1 MPLRFRSGNGYIGG
15 VNTRRPGAD
24 IGLTARMFLAL
35 FLLAVVY
42 LAFIGVLLL
51 IHVQIEL
58 IVLVVLVLLVVQYFY
73 SDKLVLS
80 SLHAHLVQPQ
90 DQPQLFD
97 IVGRLCQITGMPM
110 PAIAVIPSPVPNA
123 LATGRN
129 PKHAVVAVT
138 TGILN
143 QLDAKEMEA
152 VLAHELSHV
161 IHKDVKVMAM
171 ASFFATV
178 AALIVQ
184 QGMWFG
190 MFGGFGGMGYGGR
203 GRGRDEGE
211 GMILII
217 LVAAVVW
224 AISFVLIRALSR
236 YREYAADRGSAVI
249 THEPAQLASALQ
261 KISGSMTRI
270 PSRDL
275 RQVQSANALM
285 IFPAIRAGGGSLAE
299 LFSTH
304 PSLEHRLARLR
315 DLESQLSA

>member
-1 MPLRFRSGNGYIGG
+1 MTNRKL
-15 VNTRRPGAD
+15 GAD
-24 IGLTARMFLAL
+24 HGLTARMFLAL

-42 LAFIGVLLL
+42 LAFVGVLLL
-51 IHVQIEL
+51 LHVPIPL
-58 IVLVVLVLLVVQYFY
+58 MVLVVVVLLGVQYFY
-73 SDKLVLS
+73 ADKLVLN
-80 SLHAHLVQPQ
+80 SLHAHLVTAQ

-97 IVGRLCQITGMPM
+97 IVGRLCQMTTMPM
-110 PAIAVIPSPVPNA
+110 PQVAVIPSPVPNA

-143 QLDAKEMEA
+143 QLDPKELEA

-190 MFGGFGGMGYGGR
+190 MFGGFGGMGGGFGGR

-217 LVAAVVW
+217 LVAALVW

-236 YREYAADRGSAVI
+236 YREYAADRGSAII
-249 THEPAQLASALQ
+249 TQEPAQLASALQ

-275 RQVQSANALM
+275 RQVQTANALM
-285 IFPAIRAGGGSLAE
+285 IFPAIHAGKGSLAE

-315 DLESQLSA
+315 ELEAQLSR

>member
-1 MPLRFRSGNGYIGG
+1 
-15 VNTRRPGAD
+15 
-24 IGLTARMFLAL
+24 
-35 FLLAVVY
+35 
-42 LAFIGVLLL
+42 VLLL
-51 IHVQIEL
+51 VHVPIAL
-58 IVLVVLVLLVVQYFY
+58 IVVVVAVLLVAQYFY

-80 SLHAHLVQPQ
+80 TLHAHLVTAQQQPE
-90 DQPQLFD
+90 LYD
-97 IVGRLCQITGMPM
+97 IVGRLCQITGLPM
-110 PAIAVIPSPVPNA
+110 PKVAVIPSPVPNA

-129 PKHAVVAVT
+129 PKHSVVAVT
-138 TGILN
+138 SGILD
-143 QLDAKEMEA
+143 QLDPKELEA

-190 MFGGFGGMGYGGR
+190 MFGGFGGMGGGYGGR
-203 GRGRDEGE
+203 GRSNNDGE
-211 GMILII
+211 GMFVII

-236 YREYAADRGSAVI
+236 YREYAADRGSAII
-249 THEPAQLASALQ
+249 TREPAQLASALQ

-270 PSRDL
+270 PTRDL

-285 IFPAIRAGGGSLAE
+285 IFPAVHMGKGSLAE
-299 LFSTH
+299 MFSTH
-304 PSLEHRLARLR
+304 PSLEHRLAKLR
-315 DLESQLSA
+315 ELEAELSS

>member
-1 MPLRFRSGNGYIGG
+1 MDRKL
-15 VNTRRPGAD
+15 GAD
-24 IGLTARMFLAL
+24 AGLTARMFLAL

-42 LAFIGVLLL
+42 LVFVGVLLL
-51 IHVQIEL
+51 VHVPIAL
-58 IVLVVLVLLVVQYFY
+58 IVVVVAVLLVAQYFY

-80 SLHAHLVQPQ
+80 TLHAHLVTAQQQPE
-90 DQPQLFD
+90 LYD
-97 IVGRLCQITGMPM
+97 IVGRLCQITGLPM
-110 PAIAVIPSPVPNA
+110 PKVAVIPSPVPNA

-129 PKHAVVAVT
+129 PKHSVVAVT
-138 TGILN
+138 SGILD
-143 QLDAKEMEA
+143 QLDPKELEA

-190 MFGGFGGMGYGGR
+190 MFGGFGGMGGGYGGR
-203 GRGRDEGE
+203 GRSNNDGE
-211 GMILII
+211 GMFVII

-236 YREYAADRGSAVI
+236 YREYAADRGSAII
-249 THEPAQLASALQ
+249 TREPAQLASALQ

-270 PSRDL
+270 PTRDL
-275 RQVQSANALM
+275 RQVQSANAIM
-285 IFPAIRAGGGSLAE
+285 IFPAVHMGKGSLAE
-299 LFSTH
+299 MFSTH
-304 PSLEHRLARLR
+304 PSLEHRLAKLR
-315 DLESQLSA
+315 ELEAELSS

>member
-1 MPLRFRSGNGYIGG
+1 MHRKL
-15 VNTRRPGAD
+15 GAD
-24 IGLTARMFLAL
+24 AGLTARMFLAL

-51 IHVQIEL
+51 VKVPIAL
-58 IVLVVLVLLVVQYFY
+58 IVVVVAVLLVAQYFY

-80 SLHAHLVQPQ
+80 SLHAHLVTAQQQPE
-90 DQPQLFD
+90 LFD
-97 IVGRLCQITGMPM
+97 IVGRLCQITGLPM
-110 PAIAVIPSPVPNA
+110 PNVAVIPSPVPNA

-129 PKHAVVAVT
+129 PKHSVVAVT
-138 TGILN
+138 TGILD
-143 QLDAKEMEA
+143 QLDPKELEA

-190 MFGGFGGMGYGGR
+190 MFGGFGGMGGGYGGR
-203 GRGRDEGE
+203 GRSNNEGE
-211 GMILII
+211 GMLVII
-217 LVAAVVW
+217 VVAAVVW

-236 YREYAADRGSAVI
+236 YREYAADRGSAII
-249 THEPAQLASALQ
+249 TRDPAQLASALQ

-285 IFPAIRAGGGSLAE
+285 IFPAVHMGKGSLAE
-299 LFSTH
+299 MFSTH
-304 PSLEHRLARLR
+304 PSLDHRLAKLR
-315 DLESQLSA
+315 ELEAQLSS

>member
-1 MPLRFRSGNGYIGG
+1 MHRKL
-15 VNTRRPGAD
+15 GAD
-24 IGLTARMFLAL
+24 AGLTARMFLAL
-35 FLLAVVY
+35 FLLGVVY

-51 IHVQIEL
+51 LHTSIAL
-58 IVLVVLVLLVVQYFY
+58 IVVVVAVLLVAQYFY
-73 SDKLVLS
+73 SDKMVLS
-80 SLHAHLVQPQ
+80 SLHAHLVTASQ
-90 DQPQLFD
+90 QPQLFD

-110 PAIAVIPSPVPNA
+110 PQVAVIPSRVPNA

-138 TGILN
+138 TGILD
-143 QLDAKEMEA
+143 QLEPKELEA

-178 AALIVQ
+178 ASLIVQ
-184 QGMWFG
+184 SGLWFG
-190 MFGGFGGMGYGGR
+190 MFGGFGGMGGMGGYGGR
-203 GRGRDEGE
+203 GRSNDEGE

-236 YREYAADRGSAVI
+236 YREYAADRGSAII
-249 THEPAQLASALQ
+249 THDPGQLASALQ
-261 KISGSMTRI
+261 KISGTMTRI

-285 IFPAIRAGGGSLAE
+285 IFPAVHMGKGSLAE
-299 LFSTH
+299 MFSTH
-304 PSLEHRLARLR
+304 PSLEHRLAKLNE
-315 DLESQLSA
+315 LERQLAD

>member
-1 MPLRFRSGNGYIGG
+1 MQRKL
-15 VNTRRPGAD
+15 GAD
-24 IGLTARMFLAL
+24 AGLTARMFLAL

-51 IHVQIEL
+51 VHVQIEL
-58 IVLVVLVLLVVQYFY
+58 IVVVVAVVLVAQYFY

-80 SLHAHLVQPQ
+80 SLHAHRVLPQ

-110 PAIAVIPSPVPNA
+110 PAVAVIPSPVPNA

-138 TGILN
+138 TGLLS
-143 QLDAKEMEA
+143 QLDAKELEA

-190 MFGGFGGMGYGGR
+190 MFGGFGGMGGGYGGR
-203 GRGRDEGE
+203 GRSRDEGE

-224 AISFVLIRALSR
+224 AISFVLIRTLSR

-249 THEPAQLASALQ
+249 TQEPAQLASALQ
-261 KISGSMTRI
+261 KISGTMSRI

-275 RQVQSANALM
+275 RQVQAANALM
-285 IFPAIRAGGGSLAE
+285 IFPAVHVGKRSLAE
-299 LFSTH
+299 VFSTH

-315 DLESQLSA
+315 DLEAQLSR

>member
-1 MPLRFRSGNGYIGG
+1 M
-15 VNTRRPGAD
+15 
-24 IGLTARMFLAL
+24 GLTL

-42 LAFIGVLLL
+42 LCLVGVLLL
-51 IHVQIEL
+51 FHIALATIV
-58 IVLVVLVLLVVQYFY
+58 VLVVVLLVAQYYF
-73 SDKLVLS
+73 SDRLVLS
-80 SLHAHLVQPQ
+80 ALKAQLVTPQ
-90 DQPQLFD
+90 QYPQLYD
-97 IVGRLCQITGMPM
+97 IVGRLAQLTGMPM
-110 PAIAVIPSPVPNA
+110 PKVAVIPSPVPNA

-129 PKHAVVAVT
+129 PKHSVVAVT
-138 TGILN
+138 SGILD
-143 QLDAKEMEA
+143 QLDPKELEA

-190 MFGGFGGMGYGGR
+190 MFGGFGGMGGGYGGR
-203 GRGRDEGE
+203 GRSNNDGE
-211 GMILII
+211 GMFVII

-236 YREYAADRGSAVI
+236 YREYAADRGSAII
-249 THEPAQLASALQ
+249 TREPAQLASALQ

-270 PSRDL
+270 PTRDL

-285 IFPAIRAGGGSLAE
+285 IFPAVHMGKGSLAE
-299 LFSTH
+299 MFSTH
-304 PSLEHRLARLR
+304 PSLEHRLAKLR
-315 DLESQLSA
+315 ELESQHSS

>member
-1 MPLRFRSGNGYIGG
+1 MGSKL
-15 VNTRRPGAD
+15 GAD
-24 IGLTARMFLAL
+24 TGLTVRMFLAL

-42 LAFIGVLLL
+42 LAFVGVLLL
-51 IHVQIEL
+51 IHVQVEV
-58 IVLVVLVLLVVQYFY
+58 IVVVVAVLLVAQYFY

-80 SLHAHLVQPQ
+80 SLHAHLVTAQQ
-90 DQPQLFD
+90 QPQLFD
-97 IVGRLCQITGMPM
+97 IVGRLCQMTGMPM
-110 PAIAVIPSPVPNA
+110 PQVAVIPSQVPNA

-138 TGILN
+138 SGILE
-143 QLDAKEMEA
+143 QLDAKELEA

-178 AALIVQ
+178 ASLIVQ

-190 MFGGFGGMGYGGR
+190 MFGGFGGMGGIGGYGR
-203 GRGRDEGE
+203 GRSNDEGE

-217 LVAAVVW
+217 AVAAVVW

-236 YREYAADRGSAVI
+236 YREYAADRGSAII
-249 THEPAQLASALQ
+249 THEPAQLAAALQ
-261 KISGSMTRI
+261 KIAGNITRI

-275 RQVQSANALM
+275 RQVQTANALM
-285 IFPAIRAGGGSLAE
+285 IFPAVHVGRGSLAE
-299 LFSTH
+299 MFSTH
-304 PSLEHRLARLR
+304 PSLEHRIARLR
-315 DLESQLSA
+315 EMEAQLSR

>member
-1 MPLRFRSGNGYIGG
+1 MHRKL
-15 VNTRRPGAD
+15 GAD
-24 IGLTARMFLAL
+24 AGLTARMFLAL

-42 LAFIGVLLL
+42 LAFVGVLLL
-51 IHVQIEL
+51 LHISIAL
-58 IVLVVLVLLVVQYFY
+58 IVIVVAVLLVAQFFY

-80 SLHAHLVQPQ
+80 SLHAHLVTAQQ
-90 DQPQLFD
+90 QPQLFD
-97 IVGRLCQITGMPM
+97 IIGRLCQITDMPM
-110 PAIAVIPSPVPNA
+110 PQVAVIPSPVPNA

-129 PKHAVVAVT
+129 PKHAVVSVT
-138 TGILN
+138 TGLLN
-143 QLDAKEMEA
+143 QLEPKELEA

-178 AALIVQ
+178 AAMLVQ
-184 QGMWFG
+184 SGMWFG
-190 MFGGFGGMGYGGR
+190 MFGGFGMGGGGYGGR
-203 GRGRDEGE
+203 GRGGGSSEGQ

-236 YREYAADRGSAVI
+236 YREYAADRGSAII
-249 THEPAQLASALQ
+249 TREPAQLASALQ

-270 PSRDL
+270 PTRDL

-285 IFPAIRAGGGSLAE
+285 IFPAVHMGKGSLAE
-299 LFSTH
+299 MFSTH
-304 PSLEHRLARLR
+304 PSLDHRIAKLR
-315 DLESQLSA
+315 ELEAELSR

>member
-1 MPLRFRSGNGYIGG
+1 MDRKL
-15 VNTRRPGAD
+15 GAD
-24 IGLTARMFLAL
+24 AGLTARMFLAL

-42 LAFIGVLLL
+42 LVFVGVLLL
-51 IHVQIEL
+51 VHVPIAL
-58 IVLVVLVLLVVQYFY
+58 IVVVVAVLLVAQYFY
-73 SDKLVLS
+73 SDKLILS
-80 SLHAHLVQPQ
+80 SLHAHLVTAQQQPE
-90 DQPQLFD
+90 LYD
-97 IVGRLCQITGMPM
+97 IVGRLCQITGLPM
-110 PAIAVIPSPVPNA
+110 PKVAVIPSPVPNA

-129 PKHAVVAVT
+129 PKHSVVAVT
-138 TGILN
+138 SGILD
-143 QLDAKEMEA
+143 QLDPKELEA

-190 MFGGFGGMGYGGR
+190 MFGGFGGMGGGYGGR
-203 GRGRDEGE
+203 GRSNNDGE
-211 GMILII
+211 GMFVII

-236 YREYAADRGSAVI
+236 YREYAADRGSAII
-249 THEPAQLASALQ
+249 TREPAQLASALQ

-270 PSRDL
+270 PTRDL

-285 IFPAIRAGGGSLAE
+285 IFPAVHMGKGSLAE
-299 LFSTH
+299 MFSTH
-304 PSLEHRLARLR
+304 PSLEHRLAKLR
-315 DLESQLSA
+315 ELEAELSS

>member
-1 MPLRFRSGNGYIGG
+1 MDRKL
-15 VNTRRPGAD
+15 GAD
-24 IGLTARMFLAL
+24 AGLTARMFLAL

-42 LAFIGVLLL
+42 LVFVGVLLL
-51 IHVQIEL
+51 VHVPIAL
-58 IVLVVLVLLVVQYFY
+58 IVVVVAVLLVAQYFY

-80 SLHAHLVQPQ
+80 SLHAHLVTAQQQPE
-90 DQPQLFD
+90 LYD
-97 IVGRLCQITGMPM
+97 IVGRLCQITGLPM
-110 PAIAVIPSPVPNA
+110 PKVAVIPSPVPNA

-129 PKHAVVAVT
+129 PKHSVVAVT
-138 TGILN
+138 SGILD
-143 QLDAKEMEA
+143 QLDPKELEA

-190 MFGGFGGMGYGGR
+190 MFGGFGGMGGGYGGR
-203 GRGRDEGE
+203 GRSNNDGE
-211 GMILII
+211 GMFVII

-236 YREYAADRGSAVI
+236 YREYAADRGSAII
-249 THEPAQLASALQ
+249 TREPAQLASALQ

-270 PSRDL
+270 PTRDL

-285 IFPAIRAGGGSLAE
+285 IFPAVHMGKGSLAE
-299 LFSTH
+299 MFSTH
-304 PSLEHRLARLR
+304 PSLEHRLAKLR
-315 DLESQLSA
+315 ELEAELSS

>member
-1 MPLRFRSGNGYIGG
+1 MHRKL
-15 VNTRRPGAD
+15 GAD
-24 IGLTARMFLAL
+24 AGLTARMFLAL

-51 IHVQIEL
+51 LHTTVAL
-58 IVLVVLVLLVVQYFY
+58 IVVVVAVLLIAQYFY
-73 SDKLVLS
+73 SDKLVLR
-80 SLHAHLVQPQ
+80 SLHAHLVTAQQ
-90 DQPQLFD
+90 QPQLFD
-97 IVGRLCQITGMPM
+97 IVGRLCQITGTPM
-110 PAIAVIPSPVPNA
+110 PQVAVIPSPVPNA

-129 PKHAVVAVT
+129 PKHAVMAVT
-138 TGILN
+138 TGILD
-143 QLDAKEMEA
+143 QLEPKELEA

-184 QGMWFG
+184 SGLWFG
-190 MFGGFGGMGYGGR
+190 MFGGFGMMGGGGYGGR
-203 GRGRDEGE
+203 GRGGGRSEGQ

-236 YREYAADRGSAVI
+236 YREYAADRGSAII
-249 THEPAQLASALQ
+249 TRDPAQLASALQ
-261 KISGSMTRI
+261 KISGRMTSI

-275 RQVQSANALM
+275 RQVQTANALM
-285 IFPAIRAGGGSLAE
+285 IFPAVHMGKGSLAE
-299 LFSTH
+299 MFSTH
-304 PSLEHRLARLR
+304 PSLEHRLAKLR
-315 DLESQLSA
+315 ELESELSS

>member
-1 MPLRFRSGNGYIGG
+1 MYRKL
-15 VNTRRPGAD
+15 GAD
-24 IGLTARMFLAL
+24 AGLTARMFLAL
-35 FLLAVVY
+35 FLLGVVY

-51 IHVQIEL
+51 LHTSIAL
-58 IVLVVLVLLVVQYFY
+58 IVVVVAVLLVAQYFY
-73 SDKLVLS
+73 SDKMVLS
-80 SLHAHLVQPQ
+80 SLHAHLVTASQ
-90 DQPQLFD
+90 QPQLFD

-110 PAIAVIPSPVPNA
+110 PQVAVIPSRVPNA

-138 TGILN
+138 TGILD
-143 QLDAKEMEA
+143 QLEPKELEA

-178 AALIVQ
+178 ASLIVQ
-184 QGMWFG
+184 SGLWFG
-190 MFGGFGGMGYGGR
+190 MFGGFGGMGGMGGYGGR
-203 GRGRDEGE
+203 GRSNDEGE

-236 YREYAADRGSAVI
+236 YREYAADRGSAII
-249 THEPAQLASALQ
+249 THDPGQLASALQ
-261 KISGSMTRI
+261 KISGTMTRI

-285 IFPAIRAGGGSLAE
+285 IFPAVHMGKGSLAE
-299 LFSTH
+299 MFSTH
-304 PSLEHRLARLR
+304 PSLEHRLAKLNE
-315 DLESQLSA
+315 LERQLAD

>member
-1 MPLRFRSGNGYIGG
+1 MDRKL
-15 VNTRRPGAD
+15 GAD
-24 IGLTARMFLAL
+24 AGLTARMFLAL

-42 LAFIGVLLL
+42 LVFVGVLLL
-51 IHVQIEL
+51 VHVPIAL
-58 IVLVVLVLLVVQYFY
+58 IVVVVAVLLVAQYFY

-80 SLHAHLVQPQ
+80 TLHAHLVTAQQQPE
-90 DQPQLFD
+90 LYD
-97 IVGRLCQITGMPM
+97 IVGRLCQITGLPM
-110 PAIAVIPSPVPNA
+110 PKVAVIPSPVPNA

-129 PKHAVVAVT
+129 PKHSVVAVT
-138 TGILN
+138 SGILD
-143 QLDAKEMEA
+143 QLDPKELEA

-190 MFGGFGGMGYGGR
+190 MFGGFGGMGGGYGGR
-203 GRGRDEGE
+203 GRSNNDGE
-211 GMILII
+211 GMFVII

-236 YREYAADRGSAVI
+236 YREYAADRGSAII
-249 THEPAQLASALQ
+249 TREPAQLASALQ

-270 PSRDL
+270 PTRDL

-285 IFPAIRAGGGSLAE
+285 IFPAVHMGKGSLAE
-299 LFSTH
+299 MFSTH
-304 PSLEHRLARLR
+304 PSLEHRLAKLR
-315 DLESQLSA
+315 ELEAELSS